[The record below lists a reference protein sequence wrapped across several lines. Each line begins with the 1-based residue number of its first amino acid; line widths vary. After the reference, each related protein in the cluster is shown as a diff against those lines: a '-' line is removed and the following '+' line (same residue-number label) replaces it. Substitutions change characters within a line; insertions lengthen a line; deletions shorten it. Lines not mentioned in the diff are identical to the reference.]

1 MTTLM
6 QYVYYQ
12 TCDWHFKYASKILN
26 KLEQVHQKYQQ
37 EVFVCLFGILSFTFL
52 SIYTLFLVSHQLKR
66 LSLFSYFHSRLLSS
80 LKTFHLLYFD
90 EIQGNLTHFQVT
102 NLTVCYFYI
111 LLWMYHTVKYY
122 ENLRLDKLR
131 QLFTVL
137 IT

>member
-80 LKTFHLLYFD
+80 LKTFH
-90 EIQGNLTHFQVT
+90 FQVT

-111 LLWMYHTVKYY
+111 LLCMYHTVKYY